1 MNVGCVPKKLMTYGA
16 HYAHDMH
23 DAENF
28 GWEGAFAVSR
38 CMPLSLARARALAL
52 SLSHCTVV
60 LCVYSLARA
69 RALTV
74 YVCLCVCVCVQKSHN
89 RRESD
94 AQLEAIH
101 RE

>member
-1 MNVGCVPKKLMTYGA
+1 VNVGCVPKKLMTYGA

-60 LCVYSLARA
+60 LCVY
-69 RALTV
+69 
-74 YVCLCVCVCVQKSHN
+74 VCIYNVSYCVCVFVCVCVCVCTKITQ
-89 RRESD
+89 
-94 AQLEAIH
+94 
-101 RE
+101 